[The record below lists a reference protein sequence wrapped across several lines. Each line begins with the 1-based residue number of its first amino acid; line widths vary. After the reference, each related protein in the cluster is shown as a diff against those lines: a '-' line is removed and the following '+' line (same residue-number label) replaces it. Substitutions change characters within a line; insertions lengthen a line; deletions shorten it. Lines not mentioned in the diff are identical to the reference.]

1 MSLITIT
8 TGIGCGGLEV
18 GQVVADKLNLRLYDD
33 SGLHEEA
40 INIGISSEDLK
51 GLDEKAPGLLDRLF
65 GHNPETYLNLM
76 EAVIYQVASRGE
88 GIIVGHGAPFLLRD
102 FDCALHVRIYAPLAF
117 RTQYLMAEKGLSQK
131 AAERVI
137 QKSDTERNGF
147 LQFAF
152 RMDLNDLSL
161 YDVTVNRGKLG
172 IDWAAEL
179 IMNAAQSEEIKACSL
194 KALDAMENLALSN
207 KVEAALLKN
216 NISISDLHI
225 QVPERGV
232 VHIEGWLSPL
242 VSEARV
248 VEIIRGVPSVTSVK
262 SEISNLPG
270 SEI

>member
-8 TGIGCGGLEV
+8 TGVGSGGLEV
-18 GQVVADKLNLRLYDD
+18 GQLVADKLNLRLYDD

-40 INIGISSEDLK
+40 IKMGVSSEELK
-51 GLDEKAPGLLDRLF
+51 GMDEKAPGLLDRLF

-102 FDCALHVRIYAPLAF
+102 FDCALHVRIYAPIVF
-117 RTQYLMAEKGLSQK
+117 RIQSLMAEKGIGQK
-131 AAERVI
+131 AAEGVI
-137 QKSDTERNGF
+137 KKSDTERNGF

-172 IDWAAEL
+172 KDWAAEL
-179 IMNAAQSEEIKACSL
+179 IVNAAQSEEIKACSL
-194 KALDAMENLALSN
+194 KALDSMENLSLSN
-207 KVEAALLKN
+207 KIEAALLKN

-242 VSEARV
+242 VSESRV
-248 VEIIRGVPSVTSVK
+248 VDIIKAVPGVTSVK